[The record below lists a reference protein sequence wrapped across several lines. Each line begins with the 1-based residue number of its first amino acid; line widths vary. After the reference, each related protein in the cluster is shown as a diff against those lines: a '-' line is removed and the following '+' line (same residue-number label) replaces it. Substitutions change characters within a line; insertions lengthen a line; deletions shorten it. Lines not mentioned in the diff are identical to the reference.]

1 MNLKRFPFS
10 SSSLQIDEVLKIGL
24 LQISKM
30 FKGRILFIHVAWLLR
45 LPRLMPFTSPG
56 GCNLHLTK
64 QNGVVFNHLCLM
76 LKLSCE
82 DPSFACHVL
91 GLFLQIPPGLEHNL
105 FDSIAC

>member
-1 MNLKRFPFS
+1 MAMWDESRW
-10 SSSLQIDEVLKIGL
+10 LQ
-24 LQISKM
+24 
-30 FKGRILFIHVAWLLR
+30 
-45 LPRLMPFTSPG
+45 SPSY
-56 GCNLHLTK
+56 K
-64 QNGVVFNHLCLM
+64 KKGVVFNHLCLM